1 MEITSI
7 LLGIALTLAVFYTLF
22 LIVSAMQIANDRA
35 KCEVPLDRLSR
46 ADYQYCLQLNS
57 GLR

>member
-1 MEITSI
+1 MKLTSI

-46 ADYQYCLQLNS
+46 ADYQYCLMK
-57 GLR
+57 GDK